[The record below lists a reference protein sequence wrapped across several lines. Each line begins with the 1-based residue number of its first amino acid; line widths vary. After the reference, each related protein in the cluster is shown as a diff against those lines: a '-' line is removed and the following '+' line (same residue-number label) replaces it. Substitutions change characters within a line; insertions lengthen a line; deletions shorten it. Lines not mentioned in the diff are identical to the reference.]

1 MKNFD
6 RLEALGQTHLL
17 RFFPELHDAQ
27 KQKLIDQINSVDLSL
42 LDELK
47 AEKHAES
54 AGELAPL
61 GALEAP
67 EIEQRKEEFES
78 AGIRALQ
85 EKKIAAV
92 LLGGGQGTRLG
103 YAGPKGSYDIGVNRP
118 FYIFEAQFQT
128 MLKNCR
134 KAGTFFHVFLMTS
147 DKNDVETRAFLKK
160 HAFFGYPEE
169 MVHFFVQ
176 DMAPSCDFEGKLLLE
191 DKDSLSLSPNGNG
204 GWYRSLIRAGYGEMI
219 QKEGIEWFN
228 VFAVDNVLQQI
239 CDPVFIGAT
248 LLSGAN
254 CGAKVV
260 RKNAPGEKVGAL
272 CLKGG
277 KPDVVEY
284 YEMGEEL
291 AAEKDE
297 TGQLKYRFGVILNY
311 LFNAKKMNEIMND
324 KMPIHM
330 AKKKIPHIDENGNFV
345 KPEKENGIKFEYLAT
360 DTVRGMETCLPFE
373 VVREKEFA
381 PIKNPTG
388 IDSVESARALLQ
400 QNGVEL

>member
-1 MKNFD
+1 
-6 RLEALGQTHLL
+6 
-17 RFFPELHDAQ
+17 
-27 KQKLIDQINSVDLSL
+27 
-42 LDELK
+42 
-47 AEKHAES
+47 
-54 AGELAPL
+54 
-61 GALEAP
+61 
-67 EIEQRKEEFES
+67 
-78 AGIRALQ
+78 
-85 EKKIAAV
+85 
-92 LLGGGQGTRLG
+92 
-103 YAGPKGSYDIGVNRP
+103 
-118 FYIFEAQFQT
+118 
-128 MLKNCR
+128 
-134 KAGTFFHVFLMTS
+134 
-147 DKNDVETRAFLKK
+147 
-160 HAFFGYPEE
+160 